1 MRNKLKSLYQQGK
14 RIIEVECV
22 LLKYPARIGKLKLKY
37 TYNPL
42 DCEQSKRVEVSL
54 LKKIY
59 LSGSQIRLTDHV
71 IAPRFYFEDVK
82 DNSEIVAICEIVPYM
97 HRVKGKEGKVEDFTL
112 EVIEIK
118 GAKGVY
124 HD

>member
-1 MRNKLKSLYQQGK
+1 MRGKLKNLYQQGK
-14 RIIEVECV
+14 RIIEVRAT
-22 LLKYPARIGKLKLKY
+22 LLKYPARVGKLKLKY

-42 DCEQSKRVEVSL
+42 EQSKRVEVSL

-71 IAPRFYFEDVK
+71 IAPRFYFEGVE

-97 HRVKGKEGKVEDFTL
+97 HRVKGKEEKVEDFTL

-118 GAKGVY
+118 GAKGGLI
-124 HD
+124 